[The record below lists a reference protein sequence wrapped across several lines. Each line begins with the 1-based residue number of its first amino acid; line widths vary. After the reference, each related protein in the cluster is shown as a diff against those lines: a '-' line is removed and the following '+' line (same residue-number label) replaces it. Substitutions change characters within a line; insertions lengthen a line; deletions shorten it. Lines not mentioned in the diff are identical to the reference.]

1 MKFTKKEEAIIKE
14 YVKIQDEFNVL
25 KDHML
30 EVKERA
36 DGLINKLEKIR
47 NEEKSLFKKIEKNNG
62 KKES

>member
-1 MKFTKKEEAIIKE
+1 
-14 YVKIQDEFNVL
+14 
-25 KDHML
+25 ML